1 MLLKYLTRNLPD
13 SFYTANISL
22 KENTITK
29 RMEEDK
35 VPFSWRN
42 INARILS
49 KTLANQIQEH
59 INKIIHH
66 DEVDFTPETQGC
78 GSTNQ

>member
-1 MLLKYLTRNLPD
+1 
-13 SFYTANISL
+13 
-22 KENTITK
+22 
-29 RMEEDK
+29 MEEDK

-66 DEVDFTPETQGC
+66 DEVDFIPETQGC